1 MTLHRLRFVAP
12 LCGLALIAAG
22 AAQAPAMAAKGAK
35 GKARTPV
42 TSTVQIATYNSAA
55 GTKTNRA
62 VADIQRLTATSD
74 VVALQEM
81 GSWARRSA
89 VASSLVD
96 CESCTFD
103 GFMPIA
109 AVPGS
114 TPILWNSERF
124 GLKESGTR
132 QVTQDTFVGRAGA
145 GPSTLRA
152 KYINYVL
159 LRDRATGVKFY
170 VLNNHAVPTVQG
182 KGGGANGQHPKRLEL
197 YRQHME
203 GLKALIT
210 ELAAP
215 NRAVFVT
222 GDLNV
227 NYRRDRIV
235 KDRLFPYYN
244 LGKLDVHASHDAL
257 GEPKIGTHALGSGNG
272 TRLIDYVYYMR
283 HQAVVPTRQQVLTG
297 YSSDHRP
304 LVVDFRFISPR
315 KTV

>member
-1 MTLHRLRFVAP
+1 MKLTRLRFVAP

-22 AAQAPAMAAKGAK
+22 AGQAPAMAAKGKSKAK
-35 GKARTPV
+35 TPV
-42 TSTVQIATYNSAA
+42 TSTVRIATYNTAA
-55 GTKTNRA
+55 ATKTKRA
-62 VADIQRLTATSD
+62 VADIQRLAAVSD
-74 VVALQEM
+74 VVTLQEM
-81 GSWARRSA
+81 GSWERRTA

-96 CESCTFD
+96 CETCTFD
-103 GFMPIA
+103 GFIPVA

-114 TPILWNSERF
+114 TPILWSSERF
-124 GLKESGTR
+124 RLKESGTR
-132 QVTQDTFVGRAGA
+132 QVTEDTFVGRAGA

-182 KGGGANGQHPKRLEL
+182 NGGGANRQHPKRLAL

-203 GLKALIT
+203 GLKALVT
-210 ELAAP
+210 EFAAP

-235 KDRLFPYYN
+235 QDRLFPYYN
-244 LGKLDVHASHDAL
+244 LGQVDVHASHEAL
-257 GEPKIGTHALGSGNG
+257 GEPKIGTHVLGSGNS
-272 TRLIDYVYYMR
+272 TRLIDYVSYLR
-283 HQAVVPTRQQVLTG
+283 HKAVVPVRQQVMTG

-315 KTV
+315 KFV

>member
-1 MTLHRLRFVAP
+1 MKLARLHFVAP
-12 LCGLALIAAG
+12 LCGLALVAAG
-22 AAQAPAMAAKGAK
+22 AGQAPALAAKS
-35 GKARTPV
+35 KARTPV

-55 GTKTNRA
+55 TVKTERA
-62 VADIQRLTATSD
+62 VADIQRLAAVSD
-74 VVALQEM
+74 VVTLQEM
-81 GSWARRSA
+81 GSPARRGA

-96 CESCTFD
+96 CETCRFD
-103 GFMPIA
+103 AFMPTS

-124 GLKESGTR
+124 RLKESGTR
-132 QVTQDTFVGRAGA
+132 QVSVDTYVGRAGA

-152 KYINYVL
+152 KYINWVL

-182 KGGGANGQHPKRLEL
+182 QGGGANREHPKRLAL

-203 GLKALIT
+203 GLKALIR

-235 KDRLFPYYN
+235 QDRLFPFYN
-244 LGKLDVHASHDAL
+244 LGQVGLRASHEAL
-257 GEPKIGTHALGSGNG
+257 GEPAIGTHVLGPDNG
-272 TRLIDYVYYMR
+272 TRLIDYVYYLR
-283 HQAVVPTRQQVLTG
+283 HQAVVPMRQQVLTG

-304 LVVDFRFISPR
+304 LVVGFQLISPR
-315 KTV
+315 KTL

>member
-1 MTLHRLRFVAP
+1 MKFARLSFVAP

-22 AAQAPAMAAKGAK
+22 AGQAPAVAAKSAAA
-35 GKARTPV
+35 KARTPV
-42 TSTVQIATYNSAA
+42 TSTVQVATYNSAA
-55 GTKTNRA
+55 TVKTRRA
-62 VADIQRLTATSD
+62 VADIERLTAVSD

-96 CESCTFD
+96 CETCTFD
-103 GFMPIA
+103 AFMPVA

-124 GLKESGTR
+124 RFKGSGTR
-132 QVTQDTFVGRAGA
+132 QVSVDTFVGRAGA

-159 LRDRATGVKFY
+159 LKDRHTKVNFY
-170 VLNNHAVPTVQG
+170 VLNNHAVPSVQG
-182 KGGGANGQHPKRLEL
+182 DGGRANRKYPERLEL
-197 YRQHME
+197 YRQHMD
-203 GLKALIT
+203 GLKQLVA
-210 ELAAP
+210 ELQA
-215 NRAVFVT
+215 NGRAVFVT

-235 KDRLFPYYN
+235 QDRLFPYHN
-244 LGKLDVHASHDAL
+244 LRQVNLLASHEAL
-257 GEPKIGTHALGSGNG
+257 GEPAIGTHSLGSGS
-272 TRLIDYVYYMR
+272 RLIDYVYYPR
-283 HQAVVPTRQQVLTG
+283 HAAVAPLAQQVHTG

-304 LVVDFRFISPR
+304 LVVGFQLTSFRKFA
-315 KTV
+315 

>member
-1 MTLHRLRFVAP
+1 MKLARLSFVAP
-12 LCGLALIAAG
+12 LCALAFAAAAAG
-22 AAQAPAMAAKGAK
+22 QAPAVAAKSK
-35 GKARTPV
+35 QVPV
-42 TSTVQIATYNSAA
+42 TSTVRIATYNSAA
-55 GTKTNRA
+55 GVKTAKA
-62 VADIQRLTATSD
+62 VADIERLAATSD

-81 GSWARRSA
+81 GSWARRTA
-89 VASSLVD
+89 VAASLVD
-96 CESCTFD
+96 CETCAFD
-103 GFMPIA
+103 AYMPIA

-114 TPILWNSERF
+114 TPIIWNSERF
-124 GLKESGTR
+124 RLKESGTR
-132 QVTQDTFVGRAGA
+132 QVTEDTYVGKAGA

-182 KGGGANGQHPKRLEL
+182 TGGGSNRRYPERLDL

-203 GLKALIT
+203 GLKALIA
-210 ELAAP
+210 EFAAP

-235 KDRLFPYYN
+235 QDRIFPYYN
-244 LGKLDVHASHDAL
+244 LRQVDVHASHEAL
-257 GEPKIGTHALGSGNG
+257 GEPRIGTHQLRSGNDS
-272 TRLIDYVYYMR
+272 RLIDYVYYMS
-283 HQAVVPTRQQVLTG
+283 HKAVVPANQQVLTG

-304 LVVDFRFISPR
+304 LLVGFTFISPR
-315 KTV
+315 KFL

>member
-1 MTLHRLRFVAP
+1 MKLARLSFVAP
-12 LCGLALIAAG
+12 LCGLAMIAAG
-22 AAQAPAMAAKGAK
+22 AVQAPAVAAKSAK
-35 GKARTPV
+35 GKTGTPV
-42 TSTVQIATYNSAA
+42 TSTVQIATYNAA
-55 GTKTNRA
+55 AATKTNRA
-62 VADIQRLTATSD
+62 VADIQRLAAAAD

-81 GSWARRSA
+81 GSGARRRA
-89 VASSLVD
+89 VAASLVD
-96 CESCTFD
+96 CETCTFD
-103 GFMPIA
+103 AFMPVP

-124 GLKESGTR
+124 GLKASGTR
-132 QVTQDTFVGRAGA
+132 QVTQDTYVGRAGA

-182 KGGGANGQHPKRLEL
+182 KGGGSNREHPKRLEL

-235 KDRLFPYYN
+235 QDRLFPFSN
-244 LGKLDVHASHDAL
+244 LGKVGVHASHEAL
-257 GEPKIGTHALGSGNG
+257 GEPKLGTHVLGSGNSS
-272 TRLIDYVYYMR
+272 RLIDYVSYMR
-283 HQAVVPTRQQVLTG
+283 HKAVVPMRQQILTG
-297 YSSDHRP
+297 YGSDHRP
-304 LVVDFRFISPR
+304 LVVDFQFISPR
-315 KTV
+315 KTI

>member
-1 MTLHRLRFVAP
+1 MKLARSLIAP
-12 LCGLALIAAG
+12 LCGLALVVAG
-22 AAQAPAMAAKGAK
+22 AAQSPAVAAKGGK
-35 GKARTPV
+35 TKARTPV
-42 TSTVQIATYNSAA
+42 TSTVKIATYNSAA
-55 GTKTNRA
+55 TAKTERA
-62 VADIQRLTATSD
+62 VADITRLAAGSD

-81 GSWARRSA
+81 GSGKRRSA
-89 VASSLVD
+89 VAASLVD
-96 CESCTFD
+96 CETCTFD
-103 GFMPIA
+103 AFMPVP

-124 GLKESGTR
+124 GLWESGTR
-132 QVTQDTFVGRAGA
+132 QVSQDTYVGRAGA

-182 KGGGANGQHPKRLEL
+182 KGGGANRKHPKRLAL
-197 YRQHME
+197 YRQHMN
-203 GLKALIT
+203 GLRALIA
-210 ELAAP
+210 EFAAP

-235 KDRLFPYYN
+235 QDRLFPYYN
-244 LGKLDVHASHDAL
+244 LKQVGLQASHAAL
-257 GEPKIGTHALGSGNG
+257 GEPRIGTHVLGSGNS
-272 TRLIDYVYYMR
+272 TRLIDYVYYLR
-283 HQAVVPTRQQVLTG
+283 QKAVVPVKQQVLTG

-304 LVVDFRFISPR
+304 LVVDFQFISPR